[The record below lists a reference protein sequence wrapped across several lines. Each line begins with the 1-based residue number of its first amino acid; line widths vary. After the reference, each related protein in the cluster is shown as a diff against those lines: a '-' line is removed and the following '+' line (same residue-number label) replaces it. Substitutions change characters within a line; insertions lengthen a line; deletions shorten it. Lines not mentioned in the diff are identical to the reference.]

1 MKILNFQ
8 KFEGASLKRALLYFF
23 LITVFFTV
31 YGEDVPPQ
39 VSGIAKKT
47 VNREEFIKTF
57 VEKAEILDSLRF
69 KIQSAQADY
78 DKVLAQYFPKIKF
91 VFGMGPHPKYVY
103 ERAAVEYNNYAV
115 DESEKYYF
123 KESSWD
129 KYYFDFSEYGI
140 AIRMS
145 GEFVMPIFTFGKIWN
160 GLDASKAAIELKKN
174 ESEIGENKVRK
185 EASTYYWSWVMVN
198 EILSFIE
205 PAVSQIDKAEEKL
218 KEMLYEEKEGVKQKD
233 LIKLRIEKE
242 KIAYQLK
249 KLQLQRDTLKSVIDM
264 VLGTDWELADT
275 AMSAPAYGKTY
286 DEVVDFTFN
295 SGPYSKMIR
304 NGLMAFENLYQL
316 EVCRL
321 LPDFGITGNFSY
333 KYTSSVYEKNY
344 SYPDS
349 PYNGWDGEIGV
360 GLSISLNFLEQGR
373 NVQKAKAE
381 WNAFK
386 SQANFLKKTYPLQIK
401 EKYNSLISLQSQ
413 IEHTGKAR
421 KYAKGWMTTEFSN
434 YESGL
439 NSPNDLID
447 AVKLYFENELLYI
460 QSVFDYNMKI
470 EEINEMSGMR

>member
-8 KFEGASLKRALLYFF
+8 RFGGASLKRALLYFF

-31 YGEDVPPQ
+31 YGEDAPTQ
-39 VSGIAKKT
+39 VSGTAKRT

-69 KIQSAQADY
+69 KIQSAQADHE
-78 DKVLAQYFPKIKF
+78 KVLAQYFPKIKF
-91 VFGMGPHPKYVY
+91 VFGMGPHPKYEY
-103 ERAAVEYNNYAV
+103 ERAKVVE
-115 DESEKYYF
+115 DENGGYYF
-123 KESSWD
+123 QESNWD

-140 AIRMS
+140 AIRMR
-145 GEFVMPIFTFGKIWN
+145 GEMVMPIFTFGKIWN
-160 GLDASKAAIELKKN
+160 GLDVSKAQIELKKA

-185 EASTYYWSWVMVN
+185 EASMYYWSWVMVN

-205 PAVSQIDKAEEKL
+205 PAVSQVDKAEEKL

-249 KLQLQRDTLKSVIDM
+249 KLQLQRDTLKNVINM
-264 VLGTDWELADT
+264 VLGNDWELADT
-275 AMSAPAYGKTY
+275 AMSVPAYGKTY
-286 DEVVDFTFN
+286 DEIVDFTLN
-295 SGPYSKMIR
+295 SGPYAKMVS
-304 NGLMAFENLYQL
+304 NGLTAYENLYHL
-316 EVCRL
+316 EICRL
-321 LPDFGITGNFSY
+321 LPDFGIVGNFSY
-333 KYTSSVYEKNY
+333 KYTSSVYENNY
-344 SYPDS
+344 PYPDS

-381 WNAFK
+381 WNAFR
-386 SQANFLKKTYPLQIK
+386 SQAGFLKKTYPLQIK
-401 EKYNSLISLQSQ
+401 EKYNSLISLRSQ

>member
-8 KFEGASLKRALLYFF
+8 RFEGASLKKALLCF
-23 LITVFFTV
+23 LLLIMSFHA
-31 YGEDVPPQ
+31 YPEDVQPQ
-39 VSGIAKKT
+39 VPENAGKT
-47 VNREEFIKTF
+47 VNREEFIKKF
-57 VEKAEILDSLRF
+57 IEKAEILDSLRY

-91 VFGMGPHPKYVY
+91 VFGMGPHPKYEY
-103 ERAAVEYNNYAV
+103 ERAKVIE
-115 DESEKYYF
+115 DENGGYYF
-123 KESSWD
+123 QESNWE

-140 AIRMS
+140 AIRMR
-145 GEFVMPIFTFGKIWN
+145 GEMVMPIFTFGKIWN
-160 GLDASKAAIELKKN
+160 GLDASKAAVELKKA

-185 EASTYYWSWVMVN
+185 EASMYYWSWVMVN

-218 KEMLYEEKEGVKQKD
+218 KEMLYEEKDGVRQKD

-242 KIAYQLK
+242 KMAYQLK
-249 KLQLQRDTLKSVIDM
+249 KLQLQRDTLKSVIDT
-264 VLGTDWELADT
+264 VLGNEWVLSDS
-275 AMSAPAYGKTY
+275 AMSALQYEKTY
-286 DEVVDFTFN
+286 DEIVDFTFS
-295 SGPYSKMIR
+295 SGPYSKMVQ
-304 NGLMAFENLYQL
+304 NGLTAFENLYQL

-344 SYPDS
+344 PYPDS

-360 GLSISLNFLEQGR
+360 GLTISLNFLEQGR

-386 SQANFLKKTYPLQIK
+386 SQTNFLKKTYPLQIR
-401 EKYNSLISLQSQ
+401 EKFNSLKSMQSQ

-460 QSVFDYNMKI
+460 QSIFDYNMKI

>member
-8 KFEGASLKRALLYFF
+8 RFGGASLKRALLYFF

-31 YGEDVPPQ
+31 YGEDASPQ
-39 VSGIAKKT
+39 VSGTAKRT

-69 KIQSAQADY
+69 KIQSAQADHE
-78 DKVLAQYFPKIKF
+78 KVLAQYFPKIKF
-91 VFGMGPHPKYVY
+91 VFGMGPHPKYEY
-103 ERAAVEYNNYAV
+103 ERAKVVE
-115 DESEKYYF
+115 DENGGYYF
-123 KESSWD
+123 QESNWD
-129 KYYFDFSEYGI
+129 KYYFDFSEYGV
-140 AIRMS
+140 AIRMR
-145 GEFVMPIFTFGKIWN
+145 GEMVMPIFTFGKIWN
-160 GLDASKAAIELKKN
+160 GLDVSKAQIELKKA

-185 EASTYYWSWVMVN
+185 EASMYYWSWVMVN

-205 PAVSQIDKAEEKL
+205 PAVSQVDKAEEKL

-249 KLQLQRDTLKSVIDM
+249 KLQLQRDTLKNVINM
-264 VLGTDWELADT
+264 VLGNDWELADT
-275 AMSAPAYGKTY
+275 AMSVPAYGKTY
-286 DEVVDFTFN
+286 DEIVDFTFN
-295 SGPYSKMIR
+295 SGPYARMMN
-304 NGLMAFENLYQL
+304 NGLTAYKNLYHL
-316 EVCRL
+316 EICRL
-321 LPDFGITGNFSY
+321 LPDFGIVGNFSY

-344 SYPDS
+344 PYPDS

-381 WNAFK
+381 WNAFR
-386 SQANFLKKTYPLQIK
+386 SQTNFLKKTYPLQIK
-401 EKYNSLISLQSQ
+401 EKYNSLMSLQSQ

>member
-8 KFEGASLKRALLYFF
+8 RFEGASLKRALLYFF

-31 YGEDVPPQ
+31 YGDDALPQ
-39 VSGIAKKT
+39 VSGAAKRT

-91 VFGMGPHPKYVY
+91 VFGMGPHPKYEY
-103 ERAAVEYNNYAV
+103 ERAKVVE
-115 DESEKYYF
+115 DENGGYYF
-123 KESSWD
+123 QESNWD
-129 KYYFDFSEYGI
+129 KYYFDFSEYGV
-140 AIRMS
+140 AIRMR
-145 GEFVMPIFTFGKIWN
+145 GEMVMPIFTFGKIWN
-160 GLDASKAAIELKKN
+160 GLDASKAQIELKKA

-185 EASTYYWSWVMVN
+185 EASMYYWSWVMVN

-249 KLQLQRDTLKSVIDM
+249 KLQLQRDTLKNVIDT
-264 VLGTDWELADT
+264 VLGNDWELADT
-275 AMSAPAYGKTY
+275 VMSVPAYGKTY
-286 DEVVDFTFN
+286 DDIVDFTFN
-295 SGPYSKMIR
+295 SGPYAKMIGS
-304 NGLMAFENLYQL
+304 GLTAYEHLYHL
-316 EVCRL
+316 EICRL
-321 LPDFGITGNFSY
+321 LPDFGIVGNFSY

-344 SYPDS
+344 PYPDS